1 MGNVNSI
8 PVVECPQL
16 IRSYCDGFKDRL
28 EANNGYRCFV
38 ALVCASVFG
47 EANLSM
53 IVRYFLFSPSVSALS
68 RFLNTEDLA
77 PNLNRRHRLRLK
89 AIFLKVDKDPRRYQY
104 ALDDT
109 FIPHSGKNIW
119 GVYTWYDHTKK
130 CCVKA
135 HKLLVLGLV
144 DQKRKLFIPIIW
156 EILHRDLSKLTDAPT
171 NEDLTHEKAWE
182 IGLRFLDAVD
192 EFGLPKLTVAADSWF
207 FGNDFCD
214 GIVSRGFNY
223 VIEVRSNLKVRKHG
237 KKSID
242 TPLSKFFMAKER
254 RVIRWQKKSKF
265 VAESVVTLSEIPSSI
280 KVVAVANH
288 REIDEEVFG
297 YYACNQLTWDASK
310 IWGYSRGRWSIEVQ
324 FRELKQLFA
333 LGGAAV
339 RSKQSVETE
348 VSISMIA
355 LTVIRLEQLADAD
368 SNKNQYAQP
377 NSAGNIVRKLE
388 INSVSQSILKLAMQ
402 PKPSVVSKFRLRYT
416 RENLN
421 SKPAERSRKK
431 EIPTDKGKLA
441 KSA

>member
-1 MGNVNSI
+1 
-8 PVVECPQL
+8 L
-16 IRSYCDGFKDRL
+16 D
-28 EANNGYRCFV
+28 ANNGYRCFV

-47 EANLSM
+47 ESSLSM

-68 RFLNTEDLA
+68 RFLNTDDLA
-77 PNLNRRHRLRLK
+77 FNLNRRHRLRLR
-89 AIFLKVDKDPRRYQY
+89 AIFAEVDRDPRRYQY

-109 FIPHSGKNIW
+109 LIPHSGRNIW
-119 GVYTWYDHTKK
+119 GVYSWYDHTKK
-130 CCVKA
+130 CCING

-144 DQKRKLFIPIIW
+144 DKKRKLFIPILW
-156 EILHRDLSKLTDAPT
+156 EILHRDFLKLTDAPSA
-171 NEDLTHEKAWE
+171 EDLAHEKAWE
-182 IGLRFLDAVD
+182 IGLRFLDVVK
-192 EFGLPKLTVAADSWF
+192 ESGLPKLTLAADSWF
-207 FGNDFCD
+207 FGKDFCD

-223 VIEVRSNLKVRKHG
+223 VIEVRSNLIVRKHG
-237 KKSID
+237 KKSLESKL
-242 TPLSKFFMAKER
+242 TKFFMDKNR

-265 VAESVVTLSEIPSSI
+265 VAESVVVLSEITAPI

-288 REIDEEVFG
+288 RDLDEEVFG

-388 INSVSQSILKLAMQ
+388 INSVSRSLLKLAIE
-402 PKPSVVSKFRLRYT
+402 PKSSVVIKFRLRYT
-416 RENLN
+416 RKNLN
-421 SKPAERSRKK
+421 TKPAERRRQNKMLAG
-431 EIPTDKGKLA
+431 KGKLA